1 MTVTEIKE
9 EQPLADRKKQKNQ
22 IRQRILQKRDA
33 LPEELRRAY
42 SRQITEKVLETDS
55 YRQAENILIYVSF
68 RSEVETMEL
77 IRCALQDGKRV
88 YLPRVMP
95 SAYRE
100 KSGEME
106 FFRIMNEEEM
116 EHLELS
122 QWGIPEPPAL
132 EGRKFIPEIDPESDT
147 KKMPKTVSSIVPEKE
162 KEAMPSIMPEK
173 ETETVPSTVSEKETE
188 TMPSIVPEKETETMP
203 SIVPEKEM
211 EIIPENGVH
220 GCTLMIMPGAAFD
233 RDCNR
238 IGYAGGFYDRY
249 LERFPACETI
259 ALAFSLQVTD
269 RIPAEIHD
277 RKPSRIMTEKG
288 QLRNGGSVQ
297 MKKTVEEI
305 CRDGAGVKYEIQR
318 LSTEK
323 KNEVLKTA
331 AKLLV
336 DNEEEILKANQQD
349 IDRAKESGMRQAMQD
364 RLLLTGE
371 RIAQMAEGLL
381 QVAELPD
388 PNGEV
393 IEEFTRPNGLSIS
406 RVRVP
411 LGVIGIIYES
421 RPNVTA
427 DAFALCFKAGNA
439 AILKGGSDAL
449 SSNEAIT
456 GILQKALAE
465 CGVNPNAVQLI
476 ATADRSAAKEFM
488 KMREYV
494 DVLIPRGGAG
504 LIRAVV
510 EESDIPVIE
519 TGTGNCHIY
528 VDKDADLTKAV
539 SIVVNAKTQR
549 ISVCNAA
556 ESLVVHEAVKESFL
570 PLLAQAMKEHS
581 VELRADEQARP
592 FLPDAVEATPE
603 DFGKEYLDYIMSVKT
618 VSSLEEAIAHI
629 NHYNT
634 GHSDCI
640 VTENK
645 DSAEQFLDQVDAA
658 CVYVNASTR
667 FTDGFEFGFG
677 AEIGISTQKLHARGP
692 MGLPA
697 LTSYK
702 YQVRGNGQVRG

>member
-1 MTVTEIKE
+1 MTVTDIKE
-9 EQPLADRKKQKNQ
+9 EQPLADRKKNQ

-233 RDCNR
+233 GDCNR

-288 QLRNGGSVQ
+288 QLRNGGNVH

-331 AKLLV
+331 AKFLV

-702 YQVRGNGQVRG
+702 YQVRGNGQVRW